1 MGVLYL
7 SFSNKQTENVGRSY
21 LKINTFGNNR
31 SIFYLH
37 KWSIF
42 FDISS
47 PSWYYNVILFNLNQK
62 ATDAKHWPM
71 RGHCC
76 ERLTNQRRVCW
87 VPVADPDKVKT
98 TDLALVSVI
107 ASSDLY
113 KEPTRP
119 DHQNS
124 FLEVEHP
131 RPRHLRN
138 CNETFAIN
146 ILRTI
151 MTLWLYEYQIVRMKA
166 RTVSQWEGSIVTFR
180 PIRGVLESE
189 NEGAQGERPLPGRS
203 EVQED
208 QRPGRQLSQKN

>member
-1 MGVLYL
+1 MNLFLLFIVISSVLYSDVRFVNANL
-7 SFSNKQTENVGRSY
+7 HSCFIY
-21 LKINTFGNNR
+21 INTLE
-31 SIFYLH
+31 I
-37 KWSIF
+37 IT
-42 FDISS
+42 
-47 PSWYYNVILFNLNQK
+47 V
-62 ATDAKHWPM
+62 
-71 RGHCC
+71 
-76 ERLTNQRRVCW
+76 
-87 VPVADPDKVKT
+87 T
-98 TDLALVSVI
+98 TLVSVI

-208 QRPGRQLSQKN
+208 QRPGRKLSQKN